1 MTPLALPWLMVA
13 HVVCDY
19 PLQGDFL
26 ARGKNIR
33 NPIPSVP
40 WWQCLAAHALI
51 QGGGVALVTGQ
62 PALGTF
68 EFGCHWAIDY
78 LKCCGAIDFNA
89 DQFPHVI
96 CKVLWTPAV
105 FIGTPK

>member
-1 MTPLALPWLMVA
+1 MEIAAQLFFWLLVA

-26 ARGKNIR
+26 ARGKNVR

-51 QGGGVALVTGQ
+51 QGGGVALATRRPDLG
-62 PALGTF
+62 AL
-68 EFGCHWAIDY
+68 EFCFHWCIDY
-78 LKCCGAIDFNA
+78 LKCCGKIGFNT
-89 DQFPHVI
+89 DQALHVG
-96 CKVLWTPAV
+96 CKLLWVLIVT
-105 FIGTPK
+105 FC